1 MKKIANLR
9 VFPTIL
15 AGMIVGI
22 SFIIMTDLWLP
33 ITAVAVALVVAV
45 AGGVAL
51 YKKSR
56 RALKSAAVFAVSFVL
71 GVAFGLSA
79 AAYANAG
86 LEKREIFEESAAITG
101 KIEVGNSSDLTGKV
115 DSYTVVLTD
124 VTVNGDKVDGKA
136 EFYSLQ
142 LKNGGFCEGDVISF
156 TGRVVTLSA
165 DVTTPYKASSLAEGV
180 IYEMTCP
187 DDEEDGEIEVTGQD
201 LGFFDKIKKAV
212 AAKLADNAGDKAA
225 RFMYAMTFG
234 DSAVVGESMR
244 SDFSY
249 TGTAH
254 LLAVSGLHVGLL
266 AGALYSILKAFKVNA
281 ALRSAIVL
289 AALVFFTALCGFSP
303 STVRA
308 TVMVAVAAAAGLSG
322 LRYDP
327 LSGMSLA
334 AIILLFVSP
343 FNLYS
348 LGFLMSFVAVYG
360 LILFAKPLERA
371 LRKARFPK
379 WLAGALSA
387 TLSANATLLPIMI
400 YVFGDLSLVS
410 VPANCIMVPLAGIF
424 FPLYIFALPF
434 SFIPYFGFV
443 ATVVSLP
450 FAGLSE
456 IVGYLAGLDFP
467 SVYFDFNWATIML
480 WLVAATAVSGLT
492 AIPAVTKKIIA
503 SVLVIC
509 FISAVIIENAGMLSG
524 SEKITCF
531 ASYDC
536 AGVLVRSE
544 EEGDFIVFN
553 GALDESAIDA
563 ALNAMDKN
571 GMRKVDFIVKFGFSD
586 EESELLDEHAGEFGA
601 DIVYTAYS
609 SFTEYP
615 TGNFAMLADV
625 ASVICTDGYAAV
637 YFDGVDVVVA
647 DKESPWA
654 ALADC
659 DILVCPYLGE
669 KPEDVVYLVDDYG
682 YSTGAENCLPS
693 DFTFWTEGGKII
705 KTYKWRFA

>member
-33 ITAVAVALVVAV
+33 IAAVAAAFVVAV
-45 AGGVAL
+45 AGGIAL

-56 RALKSAAVFAVSFVL
+56 RALRSAAVFSICFVL
-71 GVAFGLSA
+71 GIAFGLSA
-79 AAYANAG
+79 AAYANAR

-101 KIEVGNSSDLTGKV
+101 KIEVGNSSDLSGKV

-124 VTVNGDKVDGKA
+124 ITVNGEKADGKA
-136 EFYSLQ
+136 ELYSLQ
-142 LKNGGFCEGDVISF
+142 LKDGGFYEGDVISF
-156 TGRVVTLSA
+156 TGRVVTLST
-165 DVTTPYKASSLAEGV
+165 DVTTSYKASSLAEGI
-180 IYEMTCP
+180 IYDITCP
-187 DDEEDGEIEVTGQD
+187 DDETGEIEVVGRD
-201 LGFFDKIKKAV
+201 LDFFDKIKKAV

-234 DSAVVGESMR
+234 DSAVIEESMK

-254 LLAVSGLHVGLL
+254 LLAVSGLHVGIL
-266 AGALYSILKAFKVNA
+266 AGALYTILKAIKVNA
-281 ALRSAIVL
+281 AARSAIVL
-289 AALVFFTALCGFSP
+289 AALVFFSALCGFSP

-308 TVMVAVAAAAGLSG
+308 TVMVAVAAVAGLLG

-371 LRKARFPK
+371 FLKAKFPK
-379 WLAGALSA
+379 WLSGALSA

-400 YVFGDLSLVS
+400 YVFGDVSLIS
-410 VPANCIMVPLAGIF
+410 VPANCIIVPLAGIF

-450 FAGLSE
+450 FAGLSA
-456 IVGYLAGLDFP
+456 IVGYLAGIDFP
-467 SVYFDFNWATIML
+467 SVYFDFNWATIVL
-480 WLVAATAVSGLT
+480 WLVAATTVSGLC
-492 AIPAVTKKIIA
+492 AIPGIAKKIIA

-509 FISAVIIENAGMLSG
+509 FISEVIVENAGMLSG
-524 SEKITCF
+524 ADKITCF
-531 ASYDC
+531 SSYDC

-544 EEGDFIVFN
+544 KEGDFIVFH
-553 GALDESAIDA
+553 GEIDEAAVEA
-563 ALNAMDKN
+563 ALGAMDKSRL
-571 GMRKVDFIVKFGFSD
+571 RKVNFIVKFGFS
-586 EESELLDEHAGEFGA
+586 ETESEILDDYAEELGA
-601 DIVYTAYS
+601 DTVYTTYA
-609 SFTEYP
+609 SFTKYA
-615 TGNFAMLADV
+615 TGNFIMLADV
-625 ASVICTDGYAAV
+625 ASVICTYGYSAV
-637 YFDGVDVVVA
+637 YFDGVDLVIA
-647 DKESPWA
+647 DKESPWS
-654 ALADC
+654 ALSDC

-669 KPEDVVYLVDDYG
+669 KPDGVQYLVDDHG
-682 YSTGAENCLPS
+682 CSTGAENCLPS
-693 DFTFWTEGGKII
+693 DFTFWTEGGKIV